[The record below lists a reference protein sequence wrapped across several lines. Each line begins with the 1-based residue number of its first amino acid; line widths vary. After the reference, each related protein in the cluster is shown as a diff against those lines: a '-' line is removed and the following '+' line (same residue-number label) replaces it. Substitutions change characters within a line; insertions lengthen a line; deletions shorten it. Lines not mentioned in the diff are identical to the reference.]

1 MKKVFHA
8 LVCVSLL
15 GATAAHAEGLS
26 IGGSLGNSR
35 VQGDS
40 LGGAATVDRSSTG
53 GKLYGGYAFTPNFGL
68 EAGYARL
75 GKFSN
80 GNGDVKADGFYTDAV
95 GTLPLGN
102 GFSALG
108 RIGLFNGKLDSS
120 TAGSDRGTSYK
131 VGAGVQY
138 DFDKQLGVRGE
149 WERYRFDALGS
160 KSNADMYSVGLNYK
174 F

>member
-1 MKKVFHA
+1 MKKIANA
-8 LVCVSLL
+8 LVSVALL
-15 GATAAHAEGLS
+15 GAAAAHAEGLS
-26 IGGSLGNSR
+26 VGGSLSSSHWK
-35 VQGDS
+35 GDDI
-40 LGGAATVDRSSTG
+40 GGVSTDKSSTG
-53 GKLYGGYAFTPNFGL
+53 GKLYGGYSFTPNFGI

-75 GKFSN
+75 GKFDSAA
-80 GNGDVKADGFYTDAV
+80 GNVKADGYFADAV

-108 RIGLFNGKLDSS
+108 RVGVFNGKLKSS
-120 TAGSDRGTSYK
+120 LDGSDRGTSYK

-138 DFDKQLGVRGE
+138 DFDPRLGIRGE
-149 WERYRFDALGS
+149 WERYRFDALGD

>member
-1 MKKVFHA
+1 MKKIANA

-15 GATAAHAEGLS
+15 GAAAAHAEGLS

-35 VQGDS
+35 YQSDDI
-40 LGGAATVDRSSTG
+40 GGAPTTDRSSSG
-53 GKLYGGYAFTPNFGL
+53 GKIYGGYSFTPNLGV

-75 GKFSN
+75 GTIKSSTA
-80 GNGDVKADGFYTDAV
+80 DVKADGYFVDAV

-102 GFSALG
+102 NFSALARVG
-108 RIGLFNGKLDSS
+108 AFNGKLDSS
-120 TAGSDRGTSYK
+120 LAGSDRGNSIK

-138 DFDKQLGVRGE
+138 DFDKNLGVRGE
-149 WERYRFDALGS
+149 WERYRFDALGG
-160 KSNADMYSVGLNYK
+160 KSNTDLYSVGVNYR

>member
-1 MKKVFHA
+1 MKKFANA
-8 LVCVSLL
+8 LVCISLL
-15 GATAAHAEGLS
+15 GAAAAHAEGLS
-26 IGGSLGNSR
+26 IGGSLGSSHWK
-35 VQGDS
+35 GDDI
-40 LGGAATVDRSSTG
+40 GGLATDRSDTG
-53 GKLYGGYAFTPNFGL
+53 GKIYGGYAFTPNLGI
-68 EAGYARL
+68 EAGYANL
-75 GKFSN
+75 GKFGSDA
-80 GNGDVKADGFYTDAV
+80 GSVKADGFYADAV

-108 RIGLFNGKLDSS
+108 RVGVFNGKLDSS

-149 WERYRFDALGS
+149 WERYRFDALGT
-160 KSNADMYSVGLNYK
+160 KANTDMYSIGLNYK

>member
-1 MKKVFHA
+1 MKKIANA

-15 GATAAHAEGLS
+15 GAAAAHAEGLS

-35 VQGDS
+35 VQSDN
-40 LGGAATVDRSSTG
+40 LGSAATVDRSSTG

-80 GNGDVKADGFYTDAV
+80 SAGDVKADGFYTDAV

-108 RIGLFNGKLDSS
+108 RASTVNAKIDSS
-120 TAGSDRGTSYK
+120 AAIVMRGLGYK
-131 VGAGVQY
+131 VGALLQY
-138 DFDKQLGVRGE
+138 D
-149 WERYRFDALGS
+149 
-160 KSNADMYSVGLNYK
+160 
-174 F
+174 

>member
-1 MKKVFHA
+1 MHN
-8 LVCVSLL
+8 LL
-15 GATAAHAEGLS
+15 L
-26 IGGSLGNSR
+26 
-35 VQGDS
+35 
-40 LGGAATVDRSSTG
+40 
-53 GKLYGGYAFTPNFGL
+53 
-68 EAGYARL
+68 
-75 GKFSN
+75 
-80 GNGDVKADGFYTDAV
+80 

-108 RIGLFNGKLDSS
+108 RVGLFNGKLDSS

-138 DFDKQLGVRGE
+138 DFDKQIGVRGE